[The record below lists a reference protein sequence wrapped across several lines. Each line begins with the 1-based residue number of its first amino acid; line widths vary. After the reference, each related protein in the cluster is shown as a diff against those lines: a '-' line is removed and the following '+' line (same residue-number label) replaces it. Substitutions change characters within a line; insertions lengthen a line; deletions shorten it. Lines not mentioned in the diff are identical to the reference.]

1 MKEKIEEAY
10 IKFSKALLYF
20 ILKHV
25 SNKSTAEDLLHE
37 VFIKAYNNIEN
48 IKEDENIQAWLYKIA
63 RNTIID
69 YYRNKQITTTQNYE
83 LYFEE
88 EQEESVL
95 SELSCC
101 LSTLLK
107 DLPLKQQEVL
117 NEVYLKEK
125 SLVEYAKEKNLNLSS
140 VKSTSKRA
148 KEKLKKILND
158 CCKFQENAR
167 HEIVDYSYNKKD
179 CICKTQ

>member
-1 MKEKIEEAY
+1 MKEKIEEVY

-20 ILKHV
+20 IFKYV

-37 VFIKAYNNIEN
+37 VFIKAYKNIEN
-48 IKEDENIQAWLYKIA
+48 IKEDENIQAWLYKISK
-63 RNTIID
+63 NTIID
-69 YYRNKQITTTQNYE
+69 YYRKKEMKTTEHYE

-101 LSTLLK
+101 LNTLLK
-107 DLPLKQQEVL
+107 ELPLKQQDVL
-117 NEVYLKEK
+117 KEVYFSEK
-125 SLVEYAKEKNLNLSS
+125 SLIEYAKKKNLNLSS

-148 KEKLKKILND
+148 KEKLKKIFNE
-158 CCKFQENAR
+158 CCKFQENDKR
-167 HEIVDYSYNKKD
+167 QIVDYSYNGA
-179 CICKTQ
+179 CICNTKE